1 MTDTEPTLTLA
12 EKLDRLFRTV
22 HPQGRGEYTY
32 EEVASAIR
40 ERGVMISHTYIWQ
53 LRRGARDNP
62 TKRHLEALAEFFG
75 VSAAYFLDDDA
86 ARQINEQLELLAA
99 FRDNAVRQVALR
111 AAGLS
116 GPSLEAIHGMIEHAR
131 RIEGIADDPSAP
143 RRPPGERRPGRRQ
156 ADSSG

>member
-1 MTDTEPTLTLA
+1 MTDENRATTLA
-12 EKLDRLFRTV
+12 ERLDRLFRTV
-22 HPQGRGEYTY
+22 QPARRTEYTY

-53 LRRGARDNP
+53 LRKGIRDNP

-75 VSAAYFLDDDA
+75 VNAAYFLDDEA
-86 ARQINEQLELLAA
+86 AHRIDEQLDLLAA
-99 FRDNAVRQVALR
+99 LRDNAVRSMALR

-131 RIEGIADDPSAP
+131 RIEGLPDDP
-143 RRPPGERRPGRRQ
+143 PPPQ
-156 ADSSG
+156 SSQ

>member
-1 MTDTEPTLTLA
+1 VTLA
-12 EKLDRLFRTV
+12 EKLDRLFGTV
-22 HPQGRGEYTY
+22 HPPGRGEYSY

-53 LRRGARDNP
+53 LRKGARDNP

-75 VSAAYFLDDDA
+75 VNAAYFLDDEA
-86 ARQINEQLELLAA
+86 ARRIDEQLELLAA
-99 FRDNAVRQVALR
+99 LRDNAVRTMALR

-131 RIEGIADDPSAP
+131 RIEGLPDDP
-143 RRPPGERRPGRRQ
+143 PPATEVRN
-156 ADSSG
+156 